1 MENLVNKIIEI
12 DRMADS
18 RIVEAQ
24 KSSRKILSDTETKC
38 VSLKRDISY
47 AADKRITEIE
57 KINKTDFDMKIA
69 KLEKKYADEKMNM
82 DRFFD
87 FSHLDIEN
95 KIFAEIVGE

>member
-12 DRMADS
+12 DRMANS

-24 KSSRKILSDTETKC
+24 KSSRKILSDAETRC
-38 VSLKRDISY
+38 VSLERDISY

-57 KINKTDFDMKIA
+57 KINKADFDMKIA
-69 KLEKKYADEKMNM
+69 KLEKKYADEKKNM

>member
-12 DRMADS
+12 DRMADG
-18 RIVEAQ
+18 RIVEAK
-24 KSSRKILSDTETKC
+24 KSSVKILSDAETKC
-38 VSLKRDISY
+38 ESLKKDISC

-57 KINKTDFDMKIA
+57 KINKTYFDMQIA